1 MVNMIVG
8 EIANFVAYIFAL
20 VVLVTPLGAL
30 SIIVSVVLAHFLLK
44 EKLMKMGIY
53 GCIPCIVGSTL
64 IVLHTPS
71 EHSLSSIKENWEL
84 AIQPA
89 FFFFVHGLD
98 NNCSFGPGVVL

>member
-30 SIIVSVVLAHFLLK
+30 GIIVSVVLAHFLLK
-44 EKLMKMGIY
+44 DKLMKMGIY

-64 IVLHTPS
+64 IVFHAPN
-71 EHSLSSIKENWEL
+71 EHSLSLAKEIWEL
-84 AIQPA
+84 VTQPA
-89 FFFFVHGLD
+89 FFFFF
-98 NNCSFGPGVVL
+98 CTRPWQ